1 MKNQCQILKFS
12 ILNYGQNDLTRYVN
26 NNIDSLGIYFNYG

>member
-1 MKNQCQILKFS
+1 MKNQCQNLKFK
-12 ILNYGQNDLTRYVN
+12 LNYGQNDLTRCVN